1 MNTPKLSP
9 RLLAAADLVRPM
21 ATLADVGTDHAYLPI
36 YLCKLGK
43 IRSAIASDINEGP
56 VERAKINIASHS
68 LARKISVKLTDGLSG
83 LREYSPTDIVICGMG
98 GELIISIISAAEWTK
113 DKSLRLILQPM
124 THADKLRAYLIGAG
138 FSIIEERLA
147 KEEKVYQIICAE
159 YSGESAEYSPIE
171 LIFGKQNIER
181 GGEELR
187 AYAEYVRSVF
197 EVRLLGKQ
205 KAGSD
210 TSEEESMLSGIDQLL
225 MKKGR

>member
-1 MNTPKLSP
+1 MNTPRLSP

-113 DKSLRLILQPM
+113 DKSIRLILQPM

-159 YSGESAEYSPIE
+159 YSGEISEYSPLE

-181 GGEELR
+181 GGEELL

>member
-68 LARKISVKLTDGLSG
+68 LAKKISVKLTDGLSG

>member
-187 AYAEYVRSVF
+187 AYAEYMRSVF

>member
-68 LARKISVKLTDGLSG
+68 LAKKISVKLTNGLTG

-98 GELIISIISAAEWTK
+98 GELIISIIAAAEWTK
-113 DKSLRLILQPM
+113 DKSVRLILQPM
-124 THADKLRAYLIGAG
+124 THADKLRAYLVGAG

-159 YSGESAEYSPIE
+159 YSGENAEYSPLE

-205 KAGSD
+205 KAGAD
-210 TSEEESMLSGIDQLL
+210 TSEEELMLSGIDQLL
-225 MKKGR
+225 K